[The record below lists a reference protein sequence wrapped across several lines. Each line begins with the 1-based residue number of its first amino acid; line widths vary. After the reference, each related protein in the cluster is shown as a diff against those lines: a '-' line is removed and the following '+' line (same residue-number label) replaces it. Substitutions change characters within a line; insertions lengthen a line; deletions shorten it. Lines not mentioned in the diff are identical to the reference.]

1 MPYWDAQK
9 WLGGGIPAK
18 DLVGTTCNC
27 NSDAAD
33 DAAAYDD
40 WFLIILNQNL
50 RPQTSSF
57 SSNQKACI

>member
-18 DLVGTTCNC
+18 GLVGTTCNC

-40 WFLIILNQNL
+40 
-50 RPQTSSF
+50 
-57 SSNQKACI
+57 

>member
-1 MPYWDAQK
+1 MIDAT
-9 WLGGGIPAK
+9 LGCPEMVGRGIPAK

-40 WFLIILNQNL
+40 
-50 RPQTSSF
+50 
-57 SSNQKACI
+57 